1 MGRQA
6 NVFSFLAGDSRGHC
20 IPNRGLTLT
29 RSFHK
34 GKDLVKRLNLL
45 GVRAV
50 KPARKQQHSRPEMA
64 KTVLITGG
72 AGFIASHCAAAL
84 LRNGYRVRAL
94 DNLDPQIHGAE
105 REPPN
110 YLDRRVELLVGD
122 IRSPKVVRRALS
134 DTDAV
139 LHLAARVGV
148 GQSMYE
154 VADYTD
160 VNSRG
165 TAVLLEAMIERSIR
179 RPFDRLVVASSMSI
193 YGEGRYRASDGRLLA
208 NVERSPVRLK
218 QGHWEPTDSCG
229 RPIEAVPTDE
239 SKTPSTLSVYA
250 LSKYDQECLCLMVG
264 GAYEIPTVALRFF
277 NVYGPHQALSNPYSG
292 VLAIFAARLLN
303 ERPPLIFEDGEQ
315 RRDFVYAGDVAEACR
330 LALEVEGAVGH
341 AFNIG
346 SGRPVTIKDVARL
359 LADTL
364 AVPIEPEITG
374 ECRVGDVRH
383 CFPDIG
389 AARSVLGYQPR
400 TQLEAGLER
409 LVSWLTGRV
418 AVDRVGEARAA
429 LVARGLTL

>member
-1 MGRQA
+1 MG
-6 NVFSFLAGDSRGHC
+6 
-20 IPNRGLTLT
+20 
-29 RSFHK
+29 
-34 GKDLVKRLNLL
+34 
-45 GVRAV
+45 
-50 KPARKQQHSRPEMA
+50 

-84 LRNGYRVRAL
+84 LRHGYRVRAL
-94 DNLDPQIHGAE
+94 DNLDPQVHGAE

-122 IRSPKVVRRALS
+122 IRSPRAVRRALT

-165 TAVLLEAMIERSIR
+165 TAVLLEAMIERAKR

-193 YGEGRYRASDGRLLA
+193 YGEGRYRASDGRLLG
-208 NVERSPVRLK
+208 NVERSPMRLK
-218 QGHWEPTDSCG
+218 QGYWEPTDGSG

-330 LALEVEGAVGH
+330 LALEVEGAVGR

-346 SGRPVTIKDVARL
+346 SGRPVTIKEVARL

-389 AARSVLGYQPR
+389 AARSVLGYDPR
-400 TQLEAGLER
+400 TQLDAGLAE
-409 LVSWLTGRV
+409 LVSWLKGRV

-429 LVARGLTL
+429 LAARGLTL